1 MATKEEEPKKF
12 DIKDMTMLLEDKTI
26 LSTPLEAQYDI
37 YKFQKYNLVNPPSTS
52 KRVSNTCT
60 VKYYYQTYVYD
71 ENSQKFYICDKNY
84 KNPKKEKLSNMSQ
97 DKKWLRYCLLLMQE
111 EEQTLFE
118 INKSI
123 LENFFQKQVE
133 NFFVIKK
140 NEKKKELKEI
150 EREKI
155 REKISKEKEEQKKK
169 GEVQEGE
176 ASSKNPPQP
185 RQKQELKIDMN
196 IVNDVPKNYKLEEK
210 LYYRIFIEDVFI
222 EKPPFPDTVRG
233 LESYVKAINAEIK
246 KLIQKEEK
254 KDKEKREYTLAESW
268 CKEILN
274 KIINMTKGKIKDEY
288 YSDNFKQKR
297 KFIEEEVKKALLSL
311 MSIYSKKMESDS
323 KFVYQLINLVED
335 TYYKRYRGQFDEKFL
350 KVTEYYVNCLIK
362 ISDFTK
368 AKKIVQ
374 FSKDKCSKIKEL
386 KDAETL
392 LKSLESSIEK
402 AEKKKNN
409 DNIAM
414 SKGQIK
420 AGLDNSK
427 PDYDW
432 QQGQNEEELNDALNR
447 DVNHVKNNMDLINS
461 NK

>member
-1 MATKEEEPKKF
+1 MTAKEEEPKKF
-12 DIKDMTMLLEDKTI
+12 DIKDMTLLLEDKTI
-26 LSTPLEAQYDI
+26 LNTPLKAQFDKFI
-37 YKFQKYNLVNPPSTS
+37 FQKYNLVNPPSAS
-52 KRVSNTCT
+52 KRVLNTCT
-60 VKYYYQTYVYD
+60 VKYYSQTYVYD

-84 KNPKKEKLSNMSQ
+84 KNCKKDKLSNMSQ

-111 EEQTLFE
+111 EEQALFE
-118 INKSI
+118 ISSTTLEKS
-123 LENFFQKQVE
+123 FYQKQVG
-133 NFFVIKK
+133 NFFNIKK

-155 REKISKEKEEQKKK
+155 REKKSKENEEKKKK
-169 GEVQEGE
+169 GEVQEEE
-176 ASSKNPPQP
+176 ASTKNPPQP
-185 RQKQELKIDMN
+185 RPKQEIIIDMN
-196 IVNDVPKNYKLEEK
+196 IVDDVPKSYKLEEK
-210 LYYRIFIEDVFI
+210 IYYRIFIEDVFI
-222 EKPPFPDTVRG
+222 DKPPFPDTVKG

-268 CKEILN
+268 CKEIIN
-274 KIINMTKGKIKDEY
+274 KIINMTKGRIKDEY
-288 YSDNFKQKR
+288 YSESFKSKR
-297 KFIEEEVKKALLSL
+297 KLIEEEVKKALLNL

-323 KFVYQLINLVED
+323 KFVYQIINLVEE
-335 TYYKRYRGQFDEKFL
+335 TYYKRYRGKFDEKFL

-362 ISDFTK
+362 ISEFPK

-374 FSKDKCSKIKEL
+374 FSKDKCSKL
-386 KDAETL
+386 KDAEIL
-392 LKSLESSIEK
+392 LKTLESNIGN
-402 AEKKKNN
+402 AENKKNN
-409 DNIAM
+409 EKIAM

-461 NK
+461 SK

>member
-1 MATKEEEPKKF
+1 M
-12 DIKDMTMLLEDKTI
+12 
-26 LSTPLEAQYDI
+26 
-37 YKFQKYNLVNPPSTS
+37 
-52 KRVSNTCT
+52 
-60 VKYYYQTYVYD
+60 
-71 ENSQKFYICDKNY
+71 
-84 KNPKKEKLSNMSQ
+84 
-97 DKKWLRYCLLLMQE
+97 
-111 EEQTLFE
+111 
-118 INKSI
+118 
-123 LENFFQKQVE
+123 
-133 NFFVIKK
+133 
-140 NEKKKELKEI
+140 I

-155 REKISKEKEEQKKK
+155 LKEKEEKKKK
-169 GEVQEGE
+169 GEVQVQEGE

-185 RQKQELKIDMN
+185 KQKKEIKIDMN
-196 IVNDVPKNYKLEEK
+196 IVNDVPNSYKLEEK

-222 EKPPFPDTVRG
+222 EKPPFPDTVKG
-233 LESYVKAINAEIK
+233 LESYAKAINAEIK

-268 CKEILN
+268 CKEIIN

-288 YSDNFKQKR
+288 YSDSFKSKR
-297 KFIEEEVKKALLSL
+297 KLIEEEVKKALLNL

-323 KFVYQLINLVED
+323 KYVYQIINLVEE

-362 ISDFTK
+362 ISDFSK

-374 FSKDKCSKIKEL
+374 ISKDKCSKL

-392 LKSLESSIEK
+392 LKTLESNIEN

-409 DNIAM
+409 EKIAM

-420 AGLDNSK
+420 AGLDDSK

-461 NK
+461 SK

>member
-1 MATKEEEPKKF
+1 MTTKEEEPKKF
-12 DIKDMTMLLEDKTI
+12 DIKDMSLLLEDKAI

-37 YKFQKYNLVNPPSTS
+37 YKFKKYNLVNPPLTS

-60 VKYYYQTYVYD
+60 VKYYSQTYVYD
-71 ENSQKFYICDKNY
+71 KNSQKFYICDKNF
-84 KNPKKEKLSNMSQ
+84 KNAKKEKLCSMSQ

-118 INKSI
+118 ISKSI
-123 LENFFQKQVE
+123 LEDFYQKQVN
-133 NFFVIKK
+133 NFFEIKK
-140 NEKKKELKEI
+140 KEKIKELKEI

-155 REKISKEKEEQKKK
+155 KEKILKEKEEQKKK
-169 GEVQEGE
+169 GETQDLES
-176 ASSKNPPQP
+176 SSKNPSQP

-196 IVNDVPKNYKLEEK
+196 IVNDVPKSYKLEEK
-210 LYYRIFIEDVFI
+210 IYYRIFIEDVFV
-222 EKPPFPDTVRG
+222 EKPPFPDTVKG
-233 LESYVKAINAEIK
+233 LESYSKAINAEIK
-246 KLIQKEEK
+246 ILMQKEEK

-268 CKEILN
+268 CKEIIN

-288 YSDNFKQKR
+288 YSDSFKPKR
-297 KFIEEEVKKALLSL
+297 KIEEEVKKALLSL

-323 KFVYQLINLVED
+323 KFVHQLINLIEE

-362 ISDFTK
+362 IINFSK

-374 FSKDKCSKIKEL
+374 FSKEKCSKL

-392 LKSLESSIEK
+392 FKTLESNIEK
-402 AEKKKNN
+402 AEKKNNN
-409 DNIAM
+409 DKITM

-432 QQGQNEEELNDALNR
+432 QQGQNEEELDDALNR
-447 DVNHVKNNMDLINS
+447 DVDHVKNNMDLINS

>member
-1 MATKEEEPKKF
+1 MTAKEEEPKKF
-12 DIKDMTMLLEDKTI
+12 DIKDMTLLLEDKTI
-26 LSTPLEAQYDI
+26 LNTPLKAQFDKFI
-37 YKFQKYNLVNPPSTS
+37 FQKYNLVNPPSAS
-52 KRVSNTCT
+52 KRVLNTCT
-60 VKYYYQTYVYD
+60 VKYYSQTYVYD

-84 KNPKKEKLSNMSQ
+84 KNCKKDKLSNMSQ

-111 EEQTLFE
+111 EEQALFE
-118 INKSI
+118 ISSTTLEKS
-123 LENFFQKQVE
+123 FYQKQVG
-133 NFFVIKK
+133 NFFNIKK

-155 REKISKEKEEQKKK
+155 REKKSKENEEKKKK
-169 GEVQEGE
+169 GEVQEEE
-176 ASSKNPPQP
+176 ASTKNPPQP
-185 RQKQELKIDMN
+185 RPKQEIIIDMN
-196 IVNDVPKNYKLEEK
+196 IVDDVPKSYKLEK
-210 LYYRIFIEDVFI
+210 KIYYRIFIEDVFI
-222 EKPPFPDTVRG
+222 EKPPFPDTVKG

-268 CKEILN
+268 CKEIIN
-274 KIINMTKGKIKDEY
+274 KIINMTKGRIKDEY
-288 YSDNFKQKR
+288 YSESFKSKR
-297 KFIEEEVKKALLSL
+297 KLIEEEVKKALLNL

-323 KFVYQLINLVED
+323 KFVYQIINLVEE
-335 TYYKRYRGQFDEKFL
+335 TYYKRYRGKFDEKFL

-362 ISDFTK
+362 ISEFPK

-374 FSKDKCSKIKEL
+374 FSKDKCSKL
-386 KDAETL
+386 KDAEIL
-392 LKSLESSIEK
+392 LKTLESNIGN
-402 AEKKKNN
+402 AENKKNN
-409 DNIAM
+409 EKIAM

-461 NK
+461 SK

>member
-1 MATKEEEPKKF
+1 MANKEEESKKF

-60 VKYYYQTYVYD
+60 VKYYSQPYLYD
-71 ENSQKFYICDKNY
+71 ENSKKFYICDKNY

-118 INKSI
+118 INKST
-123 LENFFQKQVE
+123 LEEFYQNQVDKFFD
-133 NFFVIKK
+133 I
-140 NEKKKELKEI
+140 KKKEKAKELKMI

-155 REKISKEKEEQKKK
+155 LKEKEEKKKK

-185 RQKQELKIDMN
+185 KQKKEIKIDMD
-196 IVNDVPKNYKLEEK
+196 IVNDVPKSYKLEEK

-222 EKPPFPDTVRG
+222 EEPPFPDTVKG

-268 CKEILN
+268 CKEIIN

-323 KFVYQLINLVED
+323 KFVYQLINLVEE

-362 ISDFTK
+362 LSDFPK

-374 FSKDKCSKIKEL
+374 FAKDKCSKLKEL
-386 KDAETL
+386 KDAEAL
-392 LKSLESSIEK
+392 LNSLESNIEK
-402 AEKKKNN
+402 AEQKKNN

>member
-1 MATKEEEPKKF
+1 MANKEEESKKF

-60 VKYYYQTYVYD
+60 VKYYCQTYLYD
-71 ENSQKFYICDKNY
+71 ENSKKFYICDKNY

-118 INKSI
+118 INKST
-123 LENFFQKQVE
+123 LEEFYQNQVDKFFD
-133 NFFVIKK
+133 I
-140 NEKKKELKEI
+140 KKKEKAKELKMI

-155 REKISKEKEEQKKK
+155 LKEKEEKKKK
-169 GEVQEGE
+169 GEVQVQEGE

-185 RQKQELKIDMN
+185 KQKKEIKIDMN
-196 IVNDVPKNYKLEEK
+196 IVNDVPKSYKLEEK

-222 EKPPFPDTVRG
+222 EKPPFPDTVKG

-268 CKEILN
+268 CKEIIN

-288 YSDNFKQKR
+288 YSDSFKSKR
-297 KFIEEEVKKALLSL
+297 KLIEEEVKKALLNL

-323 KFVYQLINLVED
+323 KYVYQIINLVEE

-350 KVTEYYVNCLIK
+350 KVTEYYVNCLIR
-362 ISDFTK
+362 ISDFSK

-374 FSKDKCSKIKEL
+374 ISKDKCSKL

-392 LKSLESSIEK
+392 LKTLESNIEN

-409 DNIAM
+409 EKIAM

-420 AGLDNSK
+420 AGLDDSK

-432 QQGQNEEELNDALNR
+432 QQGQNEEELNEALNR

-461 NK
+461 SK

>member
-1 MATKEEEPKKF
+1 MTTKEEDSKKF
-12 DIKDMTMLLEDKTI
+12 DIKDMTFLLEDKTI
-26 LSTPLEAQYDI
+26 LNTPLEAQFDKFI
-37 YKFQKYNLVNPPSTS
+37 FQKYNLVNPPSSS
-52 KRVSNTCT
+52 KRVLNTCT
-60 VKYYYQTYVYD
+60 AKYYSQTYVYD
-71 ENSQKFYICDKNY
+71 ENSKKFYICDKNY
-84 KNPKKEKLSNMSQ
+84 KNCKKDKLSNMNQ

-111 EEQTLFE
+111 GEQTLFE
-118 INKSI
+118 ISKDI
-123 LENFFQKQVE
+123 LEKEFYEKQVNNFFE
-133 NFFVIKK
+133 I
-140 NEKKKELKEI
+140 KKKEKKRELKDI
-150 EREKI
+150 ELEKRREKHL
-155 REKISKEKEEQKKK
+155 KEKEEQKKK

-176 ASSKNPPQP
+176 ESSKNPPQP
-185 RQKQELKIDMN
+185 RPKQELKIDMN

-210 LYYRIFIEDVFI
+210 IYYRIFIEDVFI

-233 LESYVKAINAEIK
+233 LESYVKTINAEIK

-268 CKEILN
+268 CKEIIN

-288 YSDNFKQKR
+288 YSDSFKSKR
-297 KFIEEEVKKALLSL
+297 KLIEEEVKKALLNL

-323 KFVYQLINLVED
+323 KYVYQIINLVEE

-362 ISDFTK
+362 ISDFSK

-374 FSKDKCSKIKEL
+374 ISKDKCSKL

-392 LKSLESSIEK
+392 LKTLESNIEN

-409 DNIAM
+409 EKIAM

-420 AGLDNSK
+420 AGLDDSK

-461 NK
+461 SK